1 MTATEAEY
9 FEYRPLVVKEVGHD
23 APMRWLKAGWT
34 DFKKQPLFGLMH
46 GLFFSVLSW
55 ATIFFLFLTKMEWM
69 LLPAAAG
76 AILVGPVLA
85 IGLYRASQKH
95 IAALKGTE
103 VTEHKINGTQ
113 VAMIGAILMTLLLIW
128 IRAAV
133 IIYALFFGL
142 TPFPGLQETITEL
155 FFTLNGLSML
165 AVGSAVG
172 GLFAS
177 LVYAIS
183 AFSIPMLVDQE
194 VDSFTAMGRSFVAV
208 NRNFWVM
215 IHWAA
220 IIVFLTVLSFCT
232 LLIAMIVVF
241 PVLGHA
247 TWHAYDEIFHS
258 PAA

>member
-1 MTATEAEY
+1 MNATQDEY
-9 FEYRPLVVKEVGHD
+9 FEYHPLVVKNLDHE
-23 APMRWLKAGWT
+23 APMRWLKAGWA
-34 DFKKQPLFGLMH
+34 DFKNRPLFGLMY
-46 GLFFSVLSW
+46 GLFFFVLSW
-55 ATIFFLFLTKMEWM
+55 TTVIFLFVTKMEWM

-76 AILVGPVLA
+76 GILVGPVLA
-85 IGLYRASQKH
+85 IGLYRESQKR
-95 IAALKGTE
+95 IAASRGKDVRKL
-103 VTEHKINGTQ
+103 KINSTQ
-113 VAMIGAILMTLLLIW
+113 VALIGAILMTLLLIW

-155 FFTLNGLSML
+155 FFTVNGLTML

-172 GLFAS
+172 GLFAA

-183 AFSIPMLVDQE
+183 AFSIPMLVDQD
-194 VDSFTAMGRSFVAV
+194 VDGFTAMGRSFVAV

-220 IIVFLTVLSFCT
+220 IIVALTGLSFLTLFVG
-232 LLIAMIVVF
+232 MIVVF

-247 TWHAYDEIFHS
+247 TWHAYDEVFNS